1 MESYEAKVVFDFNG
15 EQINFKVPK
24 AHEYYYREAN
34 KILNNRLTELK
45 TEYSAFATTDSLVSV
60 LALEAMVDALMANE
74 HYHKLKIEVDARL
87 ESIQSNFDN

>member
-1 MESYEAKVVFDFNG
+1 MESYETKVVFDFNG
-15 EQINFKVPK
+15 EQRNFMVPE

-34 KILNNRLTELK
+34 KILNNRLSELK

-60 LALEAMVDALMANE
+60 LALEAMVDALMVNE

>member
-1 MESYEAKVVFDFNG
+1 MESQQTKVVFDFNG
-15 EQINFKVPK
+15 ERMNFMVPE

-34 KILNNRLTELK
+34 KILNNRLSELK

-87 ESIQSNFDN
+87 DSIQSNFDN

>member
-1 MESYEAKVVFDFNG
+1 MESYQTKVVFDFNG
-15 EQINFKVPK
+15 ERTNFMVPE

-60 LALEAMVDALMANE
+60 LALEAMVDALMVNE
-74 HYHKLKIEVDARL
+74 QYHKLKIEVDARL
-87 ESIQSNFDN
+87 DSIQSNFDN